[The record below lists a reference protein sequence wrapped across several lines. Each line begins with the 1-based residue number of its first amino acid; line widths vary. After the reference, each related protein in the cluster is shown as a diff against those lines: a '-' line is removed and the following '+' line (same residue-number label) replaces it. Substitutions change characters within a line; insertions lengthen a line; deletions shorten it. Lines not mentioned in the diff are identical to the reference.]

1 MEMGMHHGK
10 GNERK
15 RVEAARLIHPD
26 WPEDKIR
33 DLVDRTWEAYLQE
46 LDRRATER
54 DSEG

>member
-1 MEMGMHHGK
+1 MAKATKEK
-10 GNERK
+10 GL
-15 RVEAARLIHPD
+15 EAARLIHPD

-54 DSEG
+54 DSEGKSSEA